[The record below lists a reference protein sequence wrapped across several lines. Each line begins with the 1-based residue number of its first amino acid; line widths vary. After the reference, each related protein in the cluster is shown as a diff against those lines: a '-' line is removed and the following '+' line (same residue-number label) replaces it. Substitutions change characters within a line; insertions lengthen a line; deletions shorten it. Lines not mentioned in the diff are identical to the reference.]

1 MSKIQFTELGWEDY
15 LYWQF
20 RDKKI
25 LKKINDLLKS
35 IERDGVSAG
44 LGQPEKLKYFNN
56 EFSRRI
62 NDADRLVY
70 TVTDGI
76 ITVISCRGHYEK

>member
-35 IERDGVSAG
+35 IECDGVSAD
-44 LGQPEKLKYFNN
+44 LGQPEKLKYLNN

-76 ITVISCRGHYEK
+76 ITVISCRGH

>member
-25 LKKINDLLKS
+25 LKRINNLLKS
-35 IERDGVSAG
+35 IERDGAGDG
-44 LGQPEKLKYFNN
+44 LGQPEKLKYLND

-62 NDADRLVY
+62 NDSDRLVY
-70 TVTDGI
+70 MVTDGVI
-76 ITVISCRGHYEK
+76 IVISCRGHYEK